1 MGASSLEILII
12 CSTLAFLIVFAPF
25 EIFFT
30 FRDIWYDR
38 WTKIETKEVE
48 ISKVKILVDES
59 KKKGHIIA
67 NVITPQDKN
76 KVDLK
81 KAVIIVNHGL
91 GDKKETLQYMY
102 LPLAVQGYIIV
113 AYDARGHGKSKK
125 VGKRS
130 HFVKRI
136 EDYKKIIDWINNH
149 DDLKDKKIHTIGFSI
164 GGLVVLAGS
173 FKEDRIEKI
182 IAISAISDYKKTVRR
197 LNPIVLLSFLLKGIK
212 IFPKEEEIKKLS
224 PVLIFK
230 ELKKNLSKEEWID
243 FTRKIFLIHSKNDQ
257 VIKFYNFEDNISILN
272 LPEKNQLVFKK
283 GGHTSKKNEVALI
296 GAILNFLNN

>member
-243 FTRKIFLIHSKNDQ
+243 FTKKIFLIHSKNDQ